1 MTMVFSHSLDL
12 PFKSDLR
19 RETVR
24 KRRARKEPISR
35 CRDDDAKR
43 VSVSNSITIC
53 QGGVTPRAMMEKTVA
68 PRQRKKITGLTDD
81 IAHLTLLAKRCLA
94 LRLRTQNATKQ
105 ATLQKEERR
114 RDLVANFGVN
124 LPPRPKLHSAAAAAE
139 RDRFSCQTDNSG
151 NFPHFLLVLVSKC
164 AKVHQSSMSIWYVFA
179 ALDYVIRISARGVA
193 LSLRRREYIRVESAA
208 AAAAV
213 EDGQIA
219 LFRSCSRFYWRRSS
233 DRGNGNFSTGIILPK
248 PQF

>member
-1 MTMVFSHSLDL
+1 MTTVFSHSLDL

-53 QGGVTPRAMMEKTVA
+53 QGGVTPRALMEKTVA

-151 NFPHFLLVLVSKC
+151 NFPHFLLVIVSKC
-164 AKVHQSSMSIWYVFA
+164 AKVHRSIWYVFA
-179 ALDYVIRISARGVA
+179 ALDSVIRISARGVA

-208 AAAAV
+208 AV

-219 LFRSCSRFYWRRSS
+219 LFRSCSRFYWRRAAALGEMETF
-233 DRGNGNFSTGIILPK
+233 RPE
-248 PQF
+248 